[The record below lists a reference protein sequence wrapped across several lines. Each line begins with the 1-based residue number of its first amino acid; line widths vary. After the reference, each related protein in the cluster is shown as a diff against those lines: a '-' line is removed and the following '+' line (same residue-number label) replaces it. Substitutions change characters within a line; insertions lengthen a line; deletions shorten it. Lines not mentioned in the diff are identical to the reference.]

1 MCGVLD
7 VLRPSVT
14 LMIKCQAVNLPPW
27 KVVSWF
33 PRVIDL
39 LERIRTNLEEV
50 RAGENPSKE
59 LLPTLSKHWEELTSL
74 RNDEDDS
81 EVGEDGDDEVV
92 GSFHGL
98 PVLRGWL
105 VVGEEADP
113 VYMGSKGS
121 LRVR

>member
-1 MCGVLD
+1 
-7 VLRPSVT
+7 
-14 LMIKCQAVNLPPW
+14 MIKCQAVNLPPW

-121 LRVR
+121 LRVH

>member
-98 PVLRGWL
+98 MVYQFC
-105 VVGEEADP
+105 AD
-113 VYMGSKGS
+113 GS
-121 LRVR
+121 